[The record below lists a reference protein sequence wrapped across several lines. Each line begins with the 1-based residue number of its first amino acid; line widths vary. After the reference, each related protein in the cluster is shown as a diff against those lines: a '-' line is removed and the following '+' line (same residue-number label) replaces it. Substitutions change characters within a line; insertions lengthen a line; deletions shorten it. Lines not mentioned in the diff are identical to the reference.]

1 MGDVWNGMVVAKS
14 EAQKLHGQI
23 DDSHENKQL
32 ALWRLNFFFKF

>member
-23 DDSHENKQL
+23 EDSHENTQL
-32 ALWRLNFFFKF
+32 I